1 MASEKATAYYY
12 HGLILDESSEEN
24 DHAKA
29 VACFHAAEQFLK
41 ESKTT
46 CINFCLAALVT
57 RLVVSVP

>member
-1 MASEKATAYYY
+1 MASEKAAAYCY
-12 HGLILDESSEEN
+12 HGLILDEGSEEN
-24 DHAKA
+24 DHAKV
-29 VACFHAAEQFLK
+29 VACFHVAERFLK